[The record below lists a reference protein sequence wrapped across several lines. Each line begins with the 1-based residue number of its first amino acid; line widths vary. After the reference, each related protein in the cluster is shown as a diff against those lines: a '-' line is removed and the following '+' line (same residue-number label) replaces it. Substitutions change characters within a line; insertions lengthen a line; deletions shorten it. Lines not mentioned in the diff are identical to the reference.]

1 MLTGSDG
8 VVKSLPM
15 TQETTATDPDDPSP
29 DTPANRKLW
38 YCEIP
43 EGTYTAVQFSTTN
56 EQSAPA
62 YNKTQKYSTAQIP
75 PTLQAPCFFAD
86 DGDPSAY
93 TGGSRDGYWGE
104 RASIRDAESGKNTT
118 VVDIDNSGTFTQQ
131 KDTKYITSTLY
142 DYYTERLEP

>member
-1 MLTGSDG
+1 MPGDDGTLYCLLTGSDG

-62 YNKTQKYSTAQIP
+62 YNKTQKVQHGTNPPNSASTLLLCRRRRPVGLHGAAAV
-75 PTLQAPCFFAD
+75 TA
-86 DGDPSAY
+86 
-93 TGGSRDGYWGE
+93 TGE
-104 RASIRDAESGKNTT
+104 REPLSAMPKAAK
-118 VVDIDNSGTFTQQ
+118 
-131 KDTKYITSTLY
+131 KYH
-142 DYYTERLEP
+142 RCGH